1 MFGKLLKY
9 DFRSMWK
16 QFAFIWPAALVL
28 ALINRFTLPMVD
40 RGSSFSDITG
50 GLTML
55 LYIAILMAMFVAAI
69 VFVIQRFYK
78 GLLGDEG
85 YLMHTL
91 PVHPWQL
98 IVSKLTC
105 ATALTIASIL
115 VAILSIFLILPMNL
129 LDVAQMFRQLVEV
142 LHKLVYYYQA
152 NVPLLLVEIIV
163 MALVGL
169 VTGILQLYL
178 AMAVGHLF
186 GHNRIA
192 ASVIAYVLIN
202 AAISVVTNI
211 LGLAVALPYM
221 GQLDRL
227 MEDWAAWHI
236 FIWLIILYNVVLGVV
251 FFFTT
256 EHILRK
262 RLNLE

>member
-28 ALINRFTLPMVD
+28 AFINRFTLPMVD

-98 IVSKLTC
+98 IASKLTC
-105 ATALTIASIL
+105 ATVLTIASVL
-115 VAILSIFLILPMNL
+115 VAILSIFLLLPMGMG
-129 LDVAQMFRQLVEV
+129 DIAVGFRQLMEAFD
-142 LHKLVYYYQA
+142 KLIFYYQA
-152 NVPLLLVEIIV
+152 NVPLLLVEI
-163 MALVGL
+163 AFLSLVGL
-169 VTGILQLYL
+169 IAGILQLYL
-178 AMAVGHLF
+178 SMAVGHLF
-186 GHNRIA
+186 GRNRIA
-192 ASVIAYVLIN
+192 ASVIAYVVIN
-202 AAISVVTNI
+202 AAISVITNV
-211 LGLAVALPYM
+211 LGLMVAIPYM

-227 MEDWAAWHI
+227 VEDWASWHI
-236 FIWLIILYNVVLGVV
+236 FIWAIILYNLVLGVV
-251 FFFTT
+251 FFFAT
-256 EHILRK
+256 EYILHK